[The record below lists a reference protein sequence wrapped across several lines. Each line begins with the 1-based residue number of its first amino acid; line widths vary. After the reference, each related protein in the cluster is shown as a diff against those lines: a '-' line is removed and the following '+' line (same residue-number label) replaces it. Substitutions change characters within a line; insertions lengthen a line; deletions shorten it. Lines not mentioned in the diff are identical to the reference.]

1 MRKEIQDHVASSKEL
16 RAFIREQPYWYRRLS
31 RNPNDTESMHIE
43 MMNYYQKTIPHRVA
57 QFSNS
62 VQMASMML
70 GMFQAMRQQ
79 D

>member
-1 MRKEIQDHVASSKEL
+1 MRKEIQEMIAADNEL
-16 RAFIREQPYWYRRLS
+16 KKFLREQPYWYRKLA
-31 RNPNDTESMHIE
+31 RNPQDTESMKLA
-43 MMNYYQKTIPHRVA
+43 MMNYYQKTIPHKVA

-70 GMFQAMRQQ
+70 GMFQSMRQQ